1 MLKQF
6 HFADFQ
12 QYPIALAMLIKTRF
26 KLQRALDFGGRY
38 IYHDSRENTEYNRI
52 CSQHIDITVR
62 RYIIKMAAI
71 FISYLFAIV
80 GPLKAYFIDGIKS
93 TTIEARIPFCETKSN
108 AEFMGNF
115 LLQTGLASHGIFA
128 YIGMEVY
135 LSLFENVVSITPQL
149 IEIELVNTMQLYE
162 DGSLSE
168 VELHWRIKRIVKL
181 SQDANK

>member
-1 MLKQF
+1 MFKQF

-12 QYPIALAMLIKTRF
+12 NYPIALSMVIKTRF

-38 IYHDSRENTEYNRI
+38 IYRDSRENTEYNRI
-52 CSQHIDITVR
+52 CSKYVDITVR
-62 RYIIKMAAI
+62 RYIIKMTAI
-71 FISYLFAIV
+71 FISYLFAV
-80 GPLKAYFIDGIKS
+80 FGPLQAYFIDGIKS

-115 LLQTGLASHGIFA
+115 LLQTGLAAHGIFG
-128 YIGMEVY
+128 YIGMEVF

-149 IEIELVNTMQLYE
+149 IGSELDDIIQQYE
-162 DGSLSE
+162 DGAVSE

>member
-12 QYPIALAMLIKTRF
+12 HYPLCLAMVIKTRF
-26 KLQRALDFGGRY
+26 KLQHALDFGGRY
-38 IYHDSRENTEYNRI
+38 IYRDSRENTEYNRI
-52 CSQHIDITVR
+52 CSQHMDITMR

-71 FISYLFAIV
+71 FISYLFAVV
-80 GPLKAYFIDGIKS
+80 GPLQAYFIDGIKS

-115 LLQTGLASHGIFA
+115 LLQTELAGHGIFV
-128 YIGMEVY
+128 YIGMEVF
-135 LSLFENVVSITPQL
+135 LSLYENIVSITPQS
-149 IEIELVNTMQLYE
+149 IGSELDDIIQQYE
-162 DGSLSE
+162 DGSVSE